1 MNSISSIISTL
12 SLLFSFGAMIDVE
25 KRLLIKHVSVVKT
38 PKRLAVGY
46 FQATGEQPGARP

>member
-1 MNSISSIISTL
+1 MNGINSIIISAL

-25 KRLLIKHVSVVKT
+25 KRLLIKNVSVVKA

-46 FQATGEQPGARP
+46 VQATQGTGEER